1 MWTRWPGYLRW
12 YITYNWVIVCYLLPI
27 TPKQH
32 LIFNATEI
40 APIIYVSVSC
50 NIPQNISNKK
60 NRNQNQVALFVA
72 LSLPTRNFH
81 EFPETLEGKS
91 HISEFPCYSK
101 TSPTKITSPGKRT
114 TDPPLPN
121 SGIFWL
127 SLAGTWLLLWLHPC
141 DACEDFSQLFSQILF
156 MLIFVTSEMLVQNP
170 CSSITI
176 SVSPTSSECSST
188 LKEQILLNSLKM
200 FFSSCDCFFN
210 FVRHWFFVCILNT
223 YIYIYTHT
231 FFGTVVRVVH
241 GLRTFNLC
249 HVVTQA
255 SRRFT
260 YSKPPQVCLKCHR
273 NRNHQV
279 RRGHFWDKN
288 SWFKL
293 KNPRTPNKKKH
304 VNKKHPDVSFVKL

>member
-1 MWTRWPGYLRW
+1 M
-12 YITYNWVIVCYLLPI
+12 
-27 TPKQH
+27 
-32 LIFNATEI
+32 
-40 APIIYVSVSC
+40 
-50 NIPQNISNKK
+50 
-60 NRNQNQVALFVA
+60 RNQNQVAWWIV

-101 TSPTKITSPGKRT
+101 TSPTKITSPAKRT

-156 MLIFVTSEMLVQNP
+156 VLIFVTSEMLVQNP

-188 LKEQILLNSLKM
+188 LKEQICSILCRC
-200 FFSSCDCFFN
+200 FFLRVIVSSILFGLGSSCVN
-210 FVRHWFFVCILNT
+210 I

-231 FFGTVVRVVH
+231 FFVQSFESFTVY
-241 GLRTFNLC
+241 GPSIFAMWSLRPEGIS
-249 HVVTQA
+249 H
-255 SRRFT
+255 
-260 YSKPPQVCLKCHR
+260 
-273 NRNHQV
+273 
-279 RRGHFWDKN
+279 
-288 SWFKL
+288 
-293 KNPRTPNKKKH
+293 TPNFR
-304 VNKKHPDVSFVKL
+304 SFA